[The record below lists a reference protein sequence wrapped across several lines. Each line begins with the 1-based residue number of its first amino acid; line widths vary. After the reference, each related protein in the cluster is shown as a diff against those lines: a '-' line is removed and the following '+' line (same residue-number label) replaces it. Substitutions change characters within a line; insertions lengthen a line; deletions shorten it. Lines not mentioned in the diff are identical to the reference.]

1 MNQTFEKYF
10 RYIIGVHQIIGG
22 LIGLFLASNIDFD
35 QFLSHLFL
43 YLIIIGLF
51 VFSIYCGLDLLI
63 NKTRGYKLTL
73 INQYPQLAKI
83 ILLGYGYEYY
93 TGLIFIVGFTDTP
106 KFNMF
111 AEIEAAFRSQAY
123 IFMNSRSDEIS
134 IIINIIPIIIISIIF
149 RLEKKKIIKIN

>member
-10 RYIIGVHQIIGG
+10 RYIVGGHQIIGG
-22 LIGLFLASNIDFD
+22 LIGLFFASNIDFS
-35 QFLSHLFL
+35 QFLSHFFL

-51 VFSIYCGLDLLI
+51 IFSIYCGLHLLI
-63 NKTRGYKLTL
+63 NKTSGYKLTL

-106 KFNMF
+106 KFNLF
-111 AEIEAAFRSQAY
+111 AELEAAFRSQAY
-123 IFMNSRSDEIS
+123 IFMNSKSDEIS
-134 IIINIIPIIIISIIF
+134 IIINVIPIIIIYIIF
-149 RLEKKKIIKIN
+149 RLEKKELIKIK